1 MKYAFICSNAARYPV
16 NHLCR
21 LLGVKRSAY
30 YSWRGRP
37 AKSIGPEERAL
48 RRRMKALF
56 VESRGSLGSRM
67 MTANLRLEGFMVGR
81 ERVRDLMKVLDLKVK
96 QKRKYQITTDS
107 RHDHPIADNVLNRA
121 FSPNAPNQVWGN

>member
-81 ERVRDLMKVLDLKVK
+81 ERVRDLMKAGFKG
-96 QKRKYQITTDS
+96 QTETQIPD
-107 RHDHPIADNVLNRA
+107 HDGLAAR
-121 FSPNAPNQVWGN
+121 SSYR

>member
-1 MKYAFICSNAARYPV
+1 
-16 NHLCR
+16 
-21 LLGVKRSAY
+21 
-30 YSWRGRP
+30 
-37 AKSIGPEERAL
+37 
-48 RRRMKALF
+48 MKALF

-107 RHDHPIADNVLNRA
+107 RHDHPIADNALNRA
-121 FSPNAPNQVWGN
+121 FSPNAPNQVWELTSPICGRKKVGSTWRSSSICIPVASSVGQWIDE